1 MSDSKRTDND
11 GVAVKTKDRPPKITS
26 SKSTGEIT
34 IKHRKIEKKDKS
46 GDNIAKDGSVTDRA
60 EKDKDKKEKKKK
72 SSDPSKKDKKK
83 RDSFRLSKSLVDPNA
98 ESKTAT
104 SDEHKASPHTI
115 GSPHPLQSSLST
127 PNIKGIESSSGSRSG
142 NHSRHSSKDDSSNTN
157 STPRKSSKTPR
168 SPRIDALKESD
179 TDADEHTDEDKQTI
193 ATLKFKRDQFI
204 RTISSRHVQ
213 LPMHVRSVFSETVEE
228 SDDESSSSG
237 MDWED
242 PNFELQIDQQIK
254 ELGEPLPEETALLS
268 NLQSMLKIPTWK
280 NDNWI
285 QTLQEEKDRV
295 EKDKRKSL
303 NADQIETG
311 GRRSS
316 LGPLSS
322 PSTSRSTLDS
332 ARGNRASS
340 GSKPVMK
347 AKVGY
352 VLLKSKLG
360 PWKRRYL
367 ILDDTRLLAK
377 KSPMEAKA
385 KLAIPMLFSQCKSI
399 DKPLSGKRKL
409 YMFEIFTPD
418 TKFLMAT
425 DSLQSTQ
432 DWVTSIQ
439 KACDNQM
446 LQSLDLQENASGNH
460 RDREDLK
467 PEVKELLE
475 IMEVPGNNICTDC
488 DAADP
493 EWAVINIGN
502 FVCIDCSG
510 VHRALGVQVSKVRS
524 IYLDNWEPD
533 AVAYMRTM
541 GNKKVNEIWESKV
554 PSYREKPKQNS
565 TREKRMFWIVSKYVK
580 KEFFDWNRAGEA
592 KIDPENQQSISNTV
606 LAAKMIP
613 NDMAELKKAILN
625 LVKEDDSFRKQMKD
639 LIFGD
644 NEMRQALDSE
654 TNLSKDKGRNRA
666 TTTTGL

>member
-1 MSDSKRTDND
+1 MSDSKRTDNE
-11 GVAVKTKDRPPKITS
+11 GVAVKTKPDRPPKIIS

-34 IKHRKIEKKDKS
+34 IKHRKIEKKDT
-46 GDNIAKDGSVTDRA
+46 IARDGSTTDRA
-60 EKDKDKKEKKKK
+60 EKDKDKKEKKEKRKGEKK
-72 SSDPSKKDKKK
+72 EKKK
-83 RDSFRLSKSLVDPNA
+83 RDSIRLSKSLADPNG
-98 ESKTAT
+98 ESKTNT
-104 SDEHKASPHTI
+104 SDDYKESPRTL
-115 GSPHPLQSSLST
+115 GTPYPLSNSLSSPGLKT
-127 PNIKGIESSSGSRSG
+127 SESLSGNKSS

-157 STPRKSSKTPR
+157 STPKKSKTPR
-168 SPRIDALKESD
+168 SPRVDALRESD
-179 TDADEHTDEDKQTI
+179 TDEHTDEDKQTF

-204 RTISSRHVQ
+204 RTISSRNVP
-213 LPMHVRSVFSETVEE
+213 LPMHVKAVFSETIED
-228 SDDESSSSG
+228 SDSESSSSG

-242 PNFELQIDQQIK
+242 PNFELQIDKQIK

-280 NDNWI
+280 NEGWI
-285 QTLQEEKDRV
+285 QTLQEEKDRT

-303 NADQIETG
+303 NTDHVETST
-311 GRRSS
+311 RRSS

-322 PSTSRSTLDS
+322 PSGSRSTLDTPQS
-332 ARGNRASS
+332 ARSNRSSS
-340 GSKPVMK
+340 GSKPTMK

-367 ILDDTRLLAK
+367 ILDDNRLTAK
-377 KSPMEAKA
+377 KGPVETKA
-385 KLAIPMLFSQCKSI
+385 KLVIPMLFSQCKSI

-425 DSLQSTQ
+425 DNQQSTQ

-439 KACDNQM
+439 RACDNQM
-446 LQSLDLQENASGNH
+446 LQSLDLQEGAGGH
-460 RDREDLK
+460 HGDKEDLK

-475 IMEVPGNNICTDC
+475 IMKLPGNNVCTDC

-524 IYLDNWEPD
+524 IYLDNWEPE

-554 PSYREKPKQNS
+554 PSYREKPQKNA

-580 KEFFDWNRAGEA
+580 KEFFDWSRASEA
-592 KIDPENQQSISNTV
+592 NVNPENHQSISNTV
-606 LAAKMIP
+606 LAAKMLP
-613 NDMAELKKAILN
+613 SDMVELKKAILN
-625 LVKEDDSFRKQMKD
+625 LVKEDESFRKQMKD

-644 NEMRQALDSE
+644 NEMRQALDGAE
-654 TNLSKDKGRNRA
+654 TDRKDKAGRTRA
-666 TTTTGL
+666 TTTTAL